1 MLSAHTSTPSL
12 NKKRKITS
20 TTTISYPVV
29 RRSMLCLA
37 TRSIFGHLTVIFGR
51 FLSPRGRSGAVWG
64 SFRVVRW
71 SFRGR
76 SGIVRGSFWG
86 RWGSFGAVP
95 GSFGGRSGLVRRSF
109 GSRSGFV
116 RKFFENLFEKFSKK
130 ISKKFR
136 NLFC

>member
-1 MLSAHTSTPSL
+1 MELEPDMAD
-12 NKKRKITS
+12 
-20 TTTISYPVV
+20 
-29 RRSMLCLA
+29 
-37 TRSIFGHLTVIFGR
+37 LTVILRR
-51 FLSPRGRSGAVWG
+51 FLSPRGRSGAVRG

-109 GSRSGFV
+109 GSRSGF
-116 RKFFENLFEKFSKK
+116 
-130 ISKKFR
+130 I
-136 NLFC
+136 